1 MKNLIINWAAP
12 FLFGAIVAVLFV
24 VAIIPYI

>member
-1 MKNLIINWAAP
+1 MKKIIIDGVAP
-12 FLFGAIVAVLFV
+12 FLFGAIVAALFV